1 MGMTLM
7 VGSCSV
13 LLTFFWLRIC
23 RLRSLIRRRDQRIKR
38 LLAVDA
44 LTSLSNRETLFQT
57 GKQLLLTFPDAD
69 VALLSINIHQFRAV
83 NEEFGHA
90 VGDELLQQIARRLQT
105 CIGPQDTLARVGNDQ
120 FSLLLSP
127 YYDAPNTGGA
137 DAFGGRAKTLA
148 SRILSVL
155 HQPFYV
161 QSHTVWMEASM
172 GIAIAKRWM
181 PNLARESTKPSMNE
195 RSVLSE
201 QRSFGRLLSQS
212 RVALSHAQ
220 KAPTHP
226 GNAASHRYAFFVP
239 EMEARRSHQAQMRRD
254 LAQAIERQEL
264 RIRYQPIVSLK
275 TQQTVGFEALVRWQ
289 HPSLGLLSP
298 DRFLPLAEE
307 MGLIVEID
315 RWVLEA
321 ACQQL
326 VKWRAEQLY
335 PSLSV
340 NLSGVQLSRPDVA
353 AFVRSLLS
361 RYAVS
366 PSQLNLEVTESVM
379 IAEPIQAIDTLRQL
393 KEMGLRLSLDDFGT
407 GYSSLEYLHQF
418 PVDVLK
424 IDKSFISTMGSPSP
438 IVANNESQTNDLQT
452 NDLQTNQTPEPQ
464 QSQSPT
470 QIIVRSILSLA
481 QGLGLEVVAE
491 GIEYD
496 NQCAQLRHMQC
507 TYGQGNFFD
516 APMTGLAAGVR
527 LKQNVA

>member
-1 MGMTLM
+1 
-7 VGSCSV
+7 
-13 LLTFFWLRIC
+13 
-23 RLRSLIRRRDQRIKR
+23 
-38 LLAVDA
+38 
-44 LTSLSNRETLFQT
+44 
-57 GKQLLLTFPDAD
+57 
-69 VALLSINIHQFRAV
+69 
-83 NEEFGHA
+83 
-90 VGDELLQQIARRLQT
+90 
-105 CIGPQDTLARVGNDQ
+105 
-120 FSLLLSP
+120 
-127 YYDAPNTGGA
+127 
-137 DAFGGRAKTLA
+137 
-148 SRILSVL
+148 
-155 HQPFYV
+155 
-161 QSHTVWMEASM
+161 M

-195 RSVLSE
+195 RSVLRE

-226 GNAASHRYAFFVP
+226 GNAASHRYAF
-239 EMEARRSHQAQMRRD
+239 
-254 LAQAIERQEL
+254 
-264 RIRYQPIVSLK
+264 
-275 TQQTVGFEALVRWQ
+275 EALVRWQ
-289 HPSLGLLSP
+289 HPSLGLLGP

-424 IDKSFISTMGSPSP
+424 IDKSFISTMGSPRP
-438 IVANNESQTNDLQT
+438 IVANN
-452 NDLQTNQTPEPQ
+452 
-464 QSQSPT
+464 
-470 QIIVRSILSLA
+470 
-481 QGLGLEVVAE
+481 
-491 GIEYD
+491 
-496 NQCAQLRHMQC
+496 
-507 TYGQGNFFD
+507 
-516 APMTGLAAGVR
+516 
-527 LKQNVA
+527 